1 MLAAQW
7 IRRACRRGGVISA
20 EDPEL
25 VSVHGVAG
33 SQKGTLLTGAQTL
46 VQLRHV
52 N

>member
-1 MLAAQW
+1 MLAAQRW
-7 IRRACRRGGVISA
+7 GGGVGGVISA

-33 SQKGTLLTGAQTL
+33 SQKGMLLTGAQTL
-46 VQLRHV
+46 VQRWDV